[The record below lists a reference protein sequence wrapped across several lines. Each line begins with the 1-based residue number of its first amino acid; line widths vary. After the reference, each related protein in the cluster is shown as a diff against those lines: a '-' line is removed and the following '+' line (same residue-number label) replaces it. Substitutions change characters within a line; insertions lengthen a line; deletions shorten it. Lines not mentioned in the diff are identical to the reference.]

1 MTMSLKKRNTQVSLK
16 LSNTPADCGLRL
28 VQFMGGPSEVLMSEC
43 RLEGNKCRKGG
54 VALDRIQTSANQMP
68 GDKERLPRA
77 I

>member
-54 VALDRIQTSANQMP
+54 
-68 GDKERLPRA
+68 
-77 I
+77 